1 MFGDIGAPELL
12 IILLIVVLIF
22 GVGRISKVGGE
33 LGKGIRAFREGLS
46 GKEDETKPPDK
57 PSTGAPPGPEA

>member
-1 MFGDIGAPELL
+1 MFGDIGAPEL
-12 IILLIVVLIF
+12 IVILLIVVLIF

-57 PSTGAPPGPEA
+57 PPQEPPATPGA